1 MKYMSLRF
9 LCLTLMFL
17 LSGCT
22 TPSATDAP
30 PRATPVPMAV
40 LVRIENQSDFDME
53 QVQIEYPAK
62 NEERIQISFLAAGE
76 TSAYFPLPEIYQS
89 AAIEATLAG
98 QRYQLDAPDLDAE
111 SPITTGIYR
120 YVLTFQNEGLHLEFQ
135 PEEEG
140 RQAALEPMVKVLAAT
155 GAPVVYETSIPRET
169 IFDRLWG
176 ESVTAPELLQIN
188 QQQVWVYRFAEEE
201 TAQQGAD
208 AIQVGGTSLT
218 YTRSDGTIAR
228 EFVGGLGRQ
237 QVWWQWEQFIILL
250 GEFTPPDEATV
261 EVISRA
267 LGRDPLH
274 TDILNGS
281 DVQLRLA
288 NLSGMDFEQ
297 VTMNVGGLETDY
309 GALPQG
315 KVSAYAPQNGA
326 YRYAGITIVAEGQT
340 HEFLPIDF
348 VGETPL
354 SPGNYTYV
362 LEIAEEGISILH
374 LSDDTLINDPALIG
388 NWYWSNSQLPDGTF
402 TTPEGYEG
410 RQPSLQFT
418 DATDPNQAGL
428 SFGGF
433 GGCNSI
439 FGTYFVSPDLQGFAT
454 GGVGANAQHCGDTIM
469 SSEAL
474 LQEALT
480 GIVYY
485 TVEGDT
491 LILYTPTGTTLTF
504 VRE

>member
-1 MKYMSLRF
+1 MKYMPLYL
-9 LCLTLMFL
+9 LCLTLIFL
-17 LSGCT
+17 VSGCT
-22 TPSATDAP
+22 APSAGEAP
-30 PRATPVPMAV
+30 QPQPPAPMAV
-40 LVRIENQSDFDME
+40 LVRIENQSDVDME

-62 NEERIQISFLAAGE
+62 NDERIQISFIAAGD
-76 TSAYFPLPEIYQS
+76 TSVYFPLPEIYQS
-89 AAIEATLAG
+89 AGIEATIAG
-98 QRYQLDAPDLDAE
+98 QRYQLDAPDLGAE
-111 SPITTGIYR
+111 SPITTGTYR
-120 YVLTFQNEGLHLEFQ
+120 YVLTFQNEGLHLDFQ

-140 RQAALEPMVKVLAAT
+140 RQAEIEPLVKALVAAGVT
-155 GAPVVYETSIPRET
+155 VVYESSIPRET

-176 ESVTAPELLQIN
+176 EPVTAPELLQIN
-188 QQQVWVYRFAEEE
+188 QQQVWVYGFADGE
-201 TAQQGAD
+201 TAQQAAD

-228 EFVGGLGRQ
+228 EFVGGVGSQR
-237 QVWWQWEQFIILL
+237 VWWQWEQFVVLL

-261 EVISRA
+261 ETISRA
-267 LGRDPLH
+267 LGRGPLH
-274 TDILNGS
+274 MDTLNGS

-297 VTMNVGGLETDY
+297 VTVNVGGRETNY
-309 GALPQG
+309 GTLPEG
-315 KVSAYAPQNGA
+315 KVSFYAPQNGA

-340 HEFLPIDF
+340 YEFIPIDF

-354 SPGNYTYV
+354 SPGTYTYV
-362 LEIAEEGISILH
+362 LELAEQGVSILH
-374 LSDDTLINDPALIG
+374 LSDDTPIDDPLLIG

-402 TTPEGYEG
+402 STPEGYEG
-410 RQPSLQFT
+410 QQPYLQFT
-418 DATDPNQAGL
+418 DTPDPNQSGL

-439 FGTYFVSPDLQGFAT
+439 FGSYFVSPDLQGFAT
-454 GGVGANAQHCGDTIM
+454 GGVGSNAQHCGDIIM

-485 TVEGDT
+485 TVDGDT
-491 LILYTPTGTTLTF
+491 LMLYTPTGTTLTF